1 MNLFF
6 TALRPT
12 GEAVRKSDLFGYLAR
27 LPQDQE
33 FESLIEGP
41 FAAMAATG
49 ARALRPLIARY
60 RHLIG
65 VGDVRLDQRAD
76 WLRYAQTLGERAS
89 DLQLV
94 LAAIDTRGV
103 EVIKELH
110 GDFALVVW
118 DARAQKIVAARD
130 AFGVKPLFMRQA
142 NGVLLFASR
151 AAPLATN
158 DAYDLDYL
166 RDFLYGMPQRGS
178 ATAWSDVRRIEPG
191 TVFEQ
196 RGTAGTISTYWS
208 AHDFTPAAGADESAS
223 VAEFR
228 RLFQS
233 AVAQRLDAPGRTWAQ
248 LSGGLDSSSVVC
260 TAEQLVSRGSL
271 AGTITVVDTLG
282 EGDERAFSN
291 LVVQKYDLRNEQVQD
306 SWPWEQAEALTLID
320 EPNQLYPFQRR
331 DQRVRD
337 VVRANH
343 AQVLLSGLGSDH
355 YLFGNLGYIPDL
367 ILAGRLVRAA
377 RELTAWSLVTR
388 RSFWW
393 MTRRHALEPLL
404 RGKLIRPSRDED
416 APRFPRWLGDARQV
430 GRDFERIYDLQQHAL
445 RGRRFSMA
453 TARELATIPAWVQRD
468 GFETGMEVRYPF
480 LSRPLVEFSLRLPV
494 HMRARPFARKWVLRE
509 AMREVLPE
517 PVRTRQSKG
526 SIDARI
532 VWSLQREAGTVQSL
546 LQQPILAE
554 LGLIDAQELR
564 NAVEEARCGVK
575 HNLVMLMSALSL
587 ETWLAVRS
595 GRTAMQRMAA

>member
-1 MNLFF
+1 MNLFL

-12 GEAVRKSDLFGYLAR
+12 GEPVRKSDLFGFLAR

-33 FESLIEGP
+33 FESLVEGP

-49 ARALRPLIARY
+49 ARALRPLIGRF

-65 VGDVRLDQRAD
+65 VGDVRLDRRSD
-76 WLRYAQTLGERAS
+76 WLPFAQGAADRAT

-94 LAAIDTRGV
+94 LAAIDARGV
-103 EVIKELH
+103 DVIKELH
-110 GDFALVVW
+110 GDFAFVVW

-130 AFGVKPLFMRQA
+130 AFGVKPLFMRHT
-142 NGVLLFASR
+142 NGLLLFSTR

-158 DAYDLDYL
+158 DQYDLAYL
-166 RDFLYGMPQRGS
+166 RDFLFGMPLRGR
-178 ATAWSDVRRIEPG
+178 ATAWSDVRRLEAG
-191 TVFEQ
+191 TVFQQ
-196 RGTAGTISTYWS
+196 RGTAGSVRTYWA
-208 AHDFTPAAGADESAS
+208 AHDFSPAASADEKES
-223 VAEFR
+223 VSEFR
-228 RLFQS
+228 QLFQQ
-233 AVAQRLDAPGRTWAQ
+233 AVAQRLDAHGRTWAQ

-260 TAEQLVSRGSL
+260 TAEQLVDRGTL
-271 AGTITVVDTLG
+271 AGTITVVDTMG

-306 SWPWEQAEALTLID
+306 AWPWEQAESLTLID
-320 EPNQLYPFQRR
+320 EPSQLYPFQRR

-343 AQVLLSGLGSDH
+343 AHVLLSGLGSDH

-367 ILAGRLVRAA
+367 VLAGRLLHAA

-393 MTRRHALEPLL
+393 MARRHALEPLMRGRL
-404 RGKLIRPSRDED
+404 RPGRDED
-416 APRFPRWLGDARQV
+416 APCYPRWLGDAQRV
-430 GRDFERIYDLQQHAL
+430 SRDFERVFDLQQHAP

-453 TARELATIPAWVQRD
+453 TAREMATIPAWVHRD

-509 AMREVLPE
+509 AMRDVLPE
-517 PVRTRQSKG
+517 AVRTRQRKG

-532 VWSLQREAGTVQSL
+532 VWSLQRESATVQAL
-546 LQQPILAE
+546 LREPILAE
-554 LGLIDAQELR
+554 LGLLDAQQLR
-564 NAVEEARCGVK
+564 AAVEEARSGVK

-595 GRTAMQRMAA
+595 GKADLQRLAA

>member
-1 MNLFF
+1 MNLFL

-12 GEAVRKSDLFGYLAR
+12 GEPVRKSDLFGFLAR

-33 FESLIEGP
+33 FESLVEGP

-49 ARALRPLIARY
+49 ARALRPLIGRF

-65 VGDVRLDQRAD
+65 VGDVRLDRRSD
-76 WLRYAQTLGERAS
+76 WLPFAQGAADRAT

-94 LAAIDTRGV
+94 LAAIDARGV
-103 EVIKELH
+103 DVIKELH
-110 GDFALVVW
+110 GDFAFVVW

-130 AFGVKPLFMRQA
+130 AFGVKPLFMRHT
-142 NGVLLFASR
+142 NGLLLFSTR

-158 DAYDLDYL
+158 DQYDLAYL
-166 RDFLYGMPQRGS
+166 RDFLFGMPLRGR
-178 ATAWSDVRRIEPG
+178 ATAWSDVRRLEAG
-191 TVFEQ
+191 TVFQQ
-196 RGTAGTISTYWS
+196 RGTAGSVRTYWA
-208 AHDFTPAAGADESAS
+208 AHDFSPAASADEKES
-223 VAEFR
+223 VSEFR
-228 RLFQS
+228 QLFQQ
-233 AVAQRLDAPGRTWAQ
+233 AVAQRLDAHGRTWAQ

-260 TAEQLVSRGSL
+260 TAEQLVDRGTL
-271 AGTITVVDTLG
+271 AGTITVVDTMG

-306 SWPWEQAEALTLID
+306 AWPWEQAESLTLID
-320 EPNQLYPFQRR
+320 EPSQLYPFQRR

-343 AQVLLSGLGSDH
+343 AHVLLSGLGSDH

-367 ILAGRLVRAA
+367 VLAGRLLHAA

-393 MTRRHALEPLL
+393 MARRHALEPLMRGRL
-404 RGKLIRPSRDED
+404 RPGRDED
-416 APRFPRWLGDARQV
+416 APCYPRWLGDAQRV
-430 GRDFERIYDLQQHAL
+430 SRDFERVFDLQQHAP

-453 TARELATIPAWVQRD
+453 TAREMATIPAWVHRD

-509 AMREVLPE
+509 AMRDVLPE
-517 PVRTRQSKG
+517 AVRTRQRKG

-532 VWSLQREAGTVQSL
+532 VWSLQRESATVQAL
-546 LQQPILAE
+546 LREPILAE
-554 LGLIDAQELR
+554 LGLLDAQQLR
-564 NAVEEARCGVK
+564 AAVEEARSGVK

-587 ETWLAVRS
+587 E
-595 GRTAMQRMAA
+595 